1 MKNLNIY
8 GEKING
14 YALVDGLHGVG
25 FTGGKDFAIV
35 IENVTLKKGSSTLKS
50 GLIGAEIDNT
60 VNGFAGVSAAFTTT
74 IRNCTIE
81 EGVTIGYDGTQ
92 SEIGSIA
99 GRMQGTV
106 ENCVSYAT
114 VKGVNYVGGIIGY
127 YRSLNKFDNISNNI
141 YAADCGATKGIA
153 AVQYV
158 DTNQFANLTEKD
170 GTIYFNTSK
179 MEINKQDTN
188 TLYLYANDGTLMKGP
203 TVRGC
208 DWKADHNRTDDPL
221 GKDAVKLCRSTNES
235 LLPDDNDAGTPGNTP
250 ATGDTG
256 VLVWVI
262 ALPVTILA
270 AAFVLKRK
278 EREA

>member
-1 MKNLNIY
+1 M
-8 GEKING
+8 
-14 YALVDGLHGVG
+14 
-25 FTGGKDFAIV
+25 
-35 IENVTLKKGSSTLKS
+35 
-50 GLIGAEIDNT
+50 
-60 VNGFAGVSAAFTTT
+60 
-74 IRNCTIE
+74 
-81 EGVTIGYDGTQ
+81 TIGYDGTQ

-106 ENCVSYAT
+106 ENCVSHTT

-141 YAADCGATKGIA
+141 YASDCGATKGIA

-170 GTIYFNTSK
+170 GTTYFNTSK
-179 MEINKQDTN
+179 MEINRQDTN

-203 TVRGC
+203 TVRRC

-235 LLPDDNDAGTPGNTP
+235 LLPDDNGAGTPGNTP

-256 VLVWVI
+256 VLVWAI